1 MGSTHSDERTTARA
15 GVLAAFA
22 AKVVLAA
29 SDHREVDGWTEVIA
43 ELADDADARADRRIA
58 VSPTLVAAEPTLVEA
73 LGSAGL
79 QVVVPGPEDP
89 AAEVADV
96 PVGIVRGEIG
106 VAETGSVL
114 VSEHAL
120 EDRVVTMLC
129 HRLIQ
134 VVHADDVFPRLDDL
148 AAWLSAHRGTAA
160 FVSLMTGPSRT
171 ADIERS
177 LTIGVQGPQ
186 EVGVRVLT
194 GPRRAAA
201 TPQAVDAGD
210 AR

>member
-1 MGSTHSDERTTARA
+1 MGSTHIGERTTDRV

-29 SDHREVDGWTEVIA
+29 SDHREVDGWEEVIS
-43 ELADDADARADRRIA
+43 ELVKDADTREDRRIA
-58 VSPTLVAAEPTLVEA
+58 VSPTLVAAEPTLVAA
-73 LGSAGL
+73 LRDAGL
-79 QVVVPGPEDP
+79 EVVVPGPADP

-96 PVGIVRGEIG
+96 PVGMVRGEIG

-134 VVHADDVFPRLDDL
+134 VVHADDVRPRLDDL
-148 AAWLSAHRGTAA
+148 AAWLSAHRDAAA

-201 TPQAVDAGD
+201 LPQAVDAGD
-210 AR
+210 EQ